1 MGELNWEDINFNTEK
16 VPTQI
21 ALEYSDPQQEI
32 METLADRILFHSGVG
47 IGKSQVIGVLSLDF
61 ALNNPEVRGFIGAN
75 TYNQLA
81 KSTLDRVK
89 NVWEKQFKLV
99 QGVHYVQ
106 NIIPPKN
113 FKTFGSKLSSYE
125 NTISFEN
132 GALIFTASLDN
143 YKVIDGTEF
152 GWAMLDETKD
162 TKEEAVKEVIIQRL
176 RQNGMMVCA
185 NGTLYKTA
193 KFNEQTGLV
202 DDILKSNL
210 AEGVWFK
217 DAAGKIMNQ
226 QGHEIKGYNPL
237 FIFTSPAK
245 ARWLSEWFKLDEDA
259 DDIVKQIFSE
269 TDYYRKRK
277 GRQLVVIAS
286 TYHNKHNLPAGYI
299 EGMIDDLVG
308 SESLIDMLIY
318 GSPFGK
324 TGGEYCTTYSRL
336 THVKEFEPW
345 PDAAIHLSFDFNAV
359 PYMTAL
365 CFQVKFIEETG
376 RYLVR
381 IFDEFCLP
389 NPKNDS
395 ESLCEEIIT
404 YHEPLLRNGMFYY
417 GDYSGGNKS
426 TVSKDTTDNY
436 HAIEKK
442 LHRWLSNQSRRVIVN
457 TGLESRRRFCNKAF
471 AGKFPFDIE
480 IHKKCKEL
488 CGDMEFCKE
497 GPDGGVLKVTVTKEG
512 KTYQERG
519 HTCDA
524 LLYGLTSMFNNH
536 FKGQ

>member
-1 MGELNWEDINFNTEK
+1 MGELNFDDIDLNTQK
-16 VPTQI
+16 VPTVV
-21 ALEYSDPQQEI
+21 ALEYSDPQQEV
-32 METLADRILFHSGVG
+32 METTAQRVLFLGGVG
-47 IGKSQVIGVLSLDF
+47 IGKSQTAGNIAMDLI
-61 ALNNPEVRGFIGAN
+61 LNNPEVRGFIGAN
-75 TYNQLA
+75 TYGQLT
-81 KSTLDRVK
+81 KSTLDRIK
-89 NVWEKQFKLV
+89 NVWEKQFNLV
-99 QGVHYVQ
+99 KGRDYVEGVQ
-106 NIIPPKN
+106 PPKH
-113 FKTFGSKLSSYE
+113 FKRFGADLSSYE
-125 NTISFEN
+125 HTISFSN
-132 GALIFTASLDN
+132 GAMIFTASLDN

-152 GWAMLDETKD
+152 GWACLDETKD

-176 RQNGMMVCA
+176 RQKGMWI
-185 NGTLYKTA
+185 NP
-193 KFNEQTGLV
+193 QTGV
-202 DDILKSNL
+202 ISKEDKPGYQS
-210 AEGVWFK
+210 
-217 DAAGKIMNQ
+217 
-226 QGHEIKGYNPL
+226 YNPL
-237 FIFTSPAK
+237 YIFTSPSK
-245 ARWLSEWFKLDEDA
+245 TRWLSEWFFLDEDA
-259 DDIVKQIFSE
+259 DDIVKHIFDKE
-269 TDYYRKRK
+269 DYYRKRK
-277 GRQLVVIAS
+277 GRQFVVIAS
-286 TYHNKHNLPAGYI
+286 SYHNKFLPSDYI
-299 EGMIDDLVG
+299 SGMIEDLVG
-308 SESLIDMLIY
+308 SPNLIDMLIY
-318 GSPFGK
+318 ASPFGK
-324 TGGEYCTTYSRL
+324 TGGEYCTTYNRL

-345 PDAAIHLSFDFNAV
+345 PDSAIHLSFDFNAV